1 MRIDH
6 EELAGL
12 DRIYRL
18 NIINSVSGIKP
29 ANLIAT
35 RSADGISNVAIFSS
49 VVHLGSDPALLG
61 FIVRPAGKLPRNT
74 YENILETG
82 EYTINHIH
90 PAIIERAHYTSAKFP
105 KDVSEFER
113 CGLTED
119 YAEGFAAPFV
129 KESTI
134 KLGMRFEEEIPI
146 RRNNTT
152 LIIGSVRL
160 ALIPDHAD
168 SGEGHLDLEATEAVG
183 ISGLNSYYRL
193 TKLAQFPYARPEQL
207 PDLG

>member
-18 NIINSVSGIKP
+18 NIINSVSGVKP

-74 YENILETG
+74 YENILESG

-90 PAIIERAHYTSAKFP
+90 PAMIERAHCTSAKFP
-105 KDVSEFER
+105 KDVSEVER
-113 CGLTED
+113 CGRTEE

-129 KESTI
+129 KEGTI
-134 KLGMRFEEEIPI
+134 KLGMQFEEEIPI

-160 ALIPDHAD
+160 AIIPDHAD

-193 TKLAQFPYARPEQL
+193 TKLARFPYARPDQI
-207 PDLG
+207 PDLR